1 VSITT
6 FAPATAQPHD
16 DSIVFNPAT
25 ADDVA
30 TARIYVQLTLLNAPD
45 SVVDSTV
52 LVVSELLGN
61 AILHGRPRVTL
72 TVRDTPD
79 GIKIEVVDEGH
90 RTAPA
95 DHRPAGEHGLGLIIV
110 QAHCTELTIHHTATS
125 TIARATVRNPKDI
138 SR

>member
-1 VSITT
+1 MSISTL
-6 FAPATAQPHD
+6 APATAQPHD

-30 TARIYVQLTLLNAPD
+30 TARVYVQLTLLNAPD
-45 SVVDSTV
+45 SVVDSAV

-90 RTAPA
+90 RTSPV

-110 QAHCTELTIHHTATS
+110 RAHTSQLTIHHTETGTAVEATM
-125 TIARATVRNPKDI
+125 RLPKDA
-138 SR
+138 